1 MAICTRLGTPVLSRN
16 FVKISHARLETL
28 LSSFIRSLS
37 LNQQHSYFENDQV
50 RFVFLPLGQLY
61 LVLITSKKS
70 NMIQDIECLHL
81 AGRLIS
87 SLCDSYEETAIS
99 NKHIEI
105 IFAIDEIILN
115 GTCEYLTLPQINS
128 NLLMESREEELQEL
142 IEKVRNGNI

>member
-1 MAICTRLGTPVLSRN
+1 
-16 FVKISHARLETL
+16 
-28 LSSFIRSLS
+28 
-37 LNQQHSYFENDQV
+37 
-50 RFVFLPLGQLY
+50 
-61 LVLITSKKS
+61 
-70 NMIQDIECLHL
+70 MIQDIECLHL